1 MQLRVSGLS
10 LDTVNED
17 LMPLFST
24 FGTVELITVIRNI
37 LSGKSKGYAIV
48 WIPDSRVAMEA
59 ISKLNGS
66 TVKGNRITVSRMP
79 EIMPGEMEFREWLA
93 DNAISAL
100 REIGLREGQTI
111 LDFGC
116 GPGIF
121 TIPAAEIADAK
132 GTVYAF
138 DVRPQPLEHVRE
150 KAENAGLT
158 NIRTILAENSSLS
171 TGLQDES
178 ADVILVFDMM
188 HAVTDKQGLLK
199 ELHRV
204 LKRNG
209 FLSVFPM
216 HLGTNKLHEIITE
229 SQLFSTR
236 DSYCLQGYQSPSEV
250 VNFIKYQR

>member
-17 LMPLFST
+17 LMPLFSAI
-24 FGTVELITVIRNI
+24 GTVELITVIRDI
-37 LSGKSKGYAIV
+37 ISGKSKGYAIV
-48 WIPDSRVAMEA
+48 WIPNNRVAMEGV
-59 ISKLNGS
+59 SKLNG
-66 TVKGNRITVSRMP
+66 TIIKGSQITVSRMP

-93 DNAISAL
+93 DNANTVL

-111 LDFGC
+111 LDYGC

-121 TIPAAEIADAK
+121 TIPAAEIAGAK

-138 DVRPQPLEHVRE
+138 DVRPQPLERVRG

-178 ADVILVFDMM
+178 TDVILVFDMM
-188 HAVTDKQGLLK
+188 HAVIDKQGLLK

-204 LKRNG
+204 LKKNG

-216 HLGTNKLHEIITE
+216 HLGTVRLLEIIE
-229 SQLFSTR
+229 QSHLFCLR
-236 DSYCLQGYQSPSEV
+236 DRFSLPGYRSPSEV